1 MQNRAM
7 LEQQVTY
14 AVNVTHL
21 HIRASQEIALLVTPR
36 NSHSYI
42 CLEAGELVSLR
53 GYYAHYVALLTLDA
67 KLADRSGQVSLLVRC
82 HG

>member
-1 MQNRAM
+1 MQNRAV

-21 HIRASQEIALLVTPR
+21 HVRASQEIALLVAPR
-36 NSHSYI
+36 DTHGYV
-42 CLEAGELVSLR
+42 CLKAGELVSLR
-53 GYYAHYVALLTLDA
+53 GYYAYNVALLALDA
-67 KLADRSGQVSLLVRC
+67 ELADRSGQVSLPVRC